1 MKLCPF
7 CAEEIQDAA
16 IKCRFCG
23 SMLNEA
29 PQIAPRAQ
37 NEGPPRELFHGS
49 PSWKAQMAAHV
60 GAGLL
65 VIAGI
70 AACFVVPRAFDQTNE
85 VGFIAGGVLAAG
97 GLAWALALWLGR
109 FVQFRITTTAID
121 VESGIVGK
129 RVETVQLWK
138 VRDLTY
144 QQTVADRLLKLA
156 RIHVVTQDPS
166 SPDLDLWGMPASRE
180 IFERLK
186 QAVEAARRK
195 GGVVGVVE

>member
-16 IKCRFCG
+16 IKCRFCS

-29 PQIAPRAQ
+29 PQAAARPSP
-37 NEGPPRELFHGS
+37 EGPPRELFCGS

-60 GAGLL
+60 GAALLL
-65 VIAGI
+65 VAGI
-70 AACFVVPRAFDQTNE
+70 AACFVVPAAFNQTND
-85 VGFIAGGVLAAG
+85 VGLIVGAILATG
-97 GLAWALALWLGR
+97 GLAWALSLWLGR
-109 FVQFRITTTAID
+109 FIQFRITTTAID

-144 QQTVADRLLKLA
+144 RQSAADRMLKLA
-156 RIHVVTQDPS
+156 RINVVTQDPS
-166 SPDLDLWGMPASRE
+166 TPDLELWGMPASRDV
-180 IFERLK
+180 FERLK

-195 GGVVGVVE
+195 GGVIGVVE